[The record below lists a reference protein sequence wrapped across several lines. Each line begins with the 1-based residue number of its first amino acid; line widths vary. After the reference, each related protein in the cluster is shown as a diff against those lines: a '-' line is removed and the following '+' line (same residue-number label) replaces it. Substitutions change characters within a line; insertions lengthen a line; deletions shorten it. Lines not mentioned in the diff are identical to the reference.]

1 MIPKDKKRLIS
12 SLLIITGAL
21 NLKVEDKLYKA
32 ISGSGGTGGIKSVT
46 NYAPVSICYQY
57 ITHEIIFSIWISVFQ
72 GFEIYGTYLEVRTNH
87 VKGKKM
93 S

>member
-1 MIPKDKKRLIS
+1 LIPKDKKRLIS

-46 NYAPVSICYQY
+46 NYAPVSIHYQY
-57 ITHEIIFSIWISVFQ
+57 ISNKTVFSI
-72 GFEIYGTYLEVRTNH
+72 LN
-87 VKGKKM
+87 
-93 S
+93 